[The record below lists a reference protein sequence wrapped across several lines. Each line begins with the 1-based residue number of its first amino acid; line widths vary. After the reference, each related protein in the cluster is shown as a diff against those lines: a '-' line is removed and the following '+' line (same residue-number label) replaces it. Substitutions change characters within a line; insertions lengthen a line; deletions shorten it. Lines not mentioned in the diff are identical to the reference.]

1 MIFPTNLYREHKNTP
16 KKPLE
21 FACENIFSRHFIYFP
36 LSKRMS
42 VIKFFSV
49 KFRNIFFETLLTEIK
64 RLFLQWIKKKKKHF
78 RKRKCTAANKK
89 NVEKF
94 KARRNKMSISEKWIN
109 QDLFWNEVEESTNK

>member
-1 MIFPTNLYREHKNTP
+1 M
-16 KKPLE
+16 
-21 FACENIFSRHFIYFP
+21 
-36 LSKRMS
+36 
-42 VIKFFSV
+42 
-49 KFRNIFFETLLTEIK
+49 LLTEIK